1 MGDTL
6 LVLVLGIELKP
17 TTLPICKMIIR
28 KKHTSQRV
36 YFKIYM
42 GY

>member
-17 TTLPICKMIIR
+17 IVLPICKMIIR
-28 KKHTSQRV
+28 KKRISERV
-36 YFKIYM
+36 DFKIYM
-42 GY
+42 S